1 MKATQKILQECYIR
15 SSKQNQSEGKNLA
28 DALSCYY
35 SGNFTTGYKE
45 NYVQT
50 VAKNA
55 QVSSKI
61 PSIHLVNKELNIA
74 ASDSSSGDEGSFMSQ
89 KETNSLIS
97 SNKVSGLI
105 F

>member
-1 MKATQKILQECYIR
+1 MLYTFKQTQP
-15 SSKQNQSEGKNLA
+15 EGKNLA

-35 SGNFTTGYKE
+35 SGNFSRGYKD

-50 VAKNA
+50 VARNA
-55 QVSSKI
+55 EVSSNKI

-89 KETNSLIS
+89 KETNSRQF
-97 SNKVSGLI
+97 KWR
-105 F
+105 